1 MEALPGKVRTLG
13 IAWGPPARQSVKVAL
28 KSNSRS
34 KLNARAEEEESRET
48 ETTRWIWRP
57 SYLISAHS
65 DSSLRKFNLAT
76 GRVVGRMSVG
86 KLSARGTGG
95 KSRKRH
101 SVVWAVGCLM

>member
-13 IAWGPPARQSVKVAL
+13 IAWGPPARQSVKVAP
-28 KSNSRS
+28 NSRS
-34 KLNARAEEEESRET
+34 KNAGAEEEESRET
-48 ETTRWIWRP
+48 TRWIWRP
-57 SYLISAHS
+57 TYLITAHS

>member
-13 IAWGPPARQSVKVAL
+13 IAWGPPARQSVKVVPN
-28 KSNSRS
+28 SSRS
-34 KLNARAEEEESRET
+34 KLNAGAEEEESR

>member
-13 IAWGPPARQSVKVAL
+13 IAWGPPGRQKVKL
-28 KSNSRS
+28 S
-34 KLNARAEEEESRET
+34 KHGRELDDEE
-48 ETTRWIWRP
+48 IWVWKP
-57 SYLISAHS
+57 TYLVSAHS

-86 KLSARGTGG
+86 KLASRGTGG

>member
-13 IAWGPPARQSVKVAL
+13 IAWGPPARQSVKVAS
-28 KSNSRS
+28 KSTSKFPNSHS
-34 KLNARAEEEESRET
+34 GTNEENEK

-57 SYLISAHS
+57 TYLISAHS

>member
-13 IAWGPPARQSVKVAL
+13 IAWGPPGRQKVRL
-28 KSNSRS
+28 DGRKHG
-34 KLNARAEEEESRET
+34 EEGKEEWVWKPT
-48 ETTRWIWRP
+48 
-57 SYLISAHS
+57 YLVSAHS

-86 KLSARGTGG
+86 KLSSRGSGG